1 METMR
6 IDGIKYNPNRLSDE
20 EVVNMREHLTNRAIG
35 VFEDI
40 VAVEGLMLARGL
52 EVPEL
57 MIPMLE
63 EEPAEEL
70 LDHQQSLW

>member
-20 EVVNMREHLTNRAIG
+20 ELGNMREHLTNRAIG

-40 VAVEGLMLARGL
+40 VAVEGLMQARGL

-57 MIPMLE
+57 IIPMLV